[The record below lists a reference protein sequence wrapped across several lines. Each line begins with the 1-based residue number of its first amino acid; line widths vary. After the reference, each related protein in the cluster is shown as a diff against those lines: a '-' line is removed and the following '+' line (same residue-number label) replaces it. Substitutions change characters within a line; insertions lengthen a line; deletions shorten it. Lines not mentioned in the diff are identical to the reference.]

1 MFVLTELVA
10 GAPKDSGKY
19 IHDPAGDRAL
29 PYKHDPRGD
38 TAEPYVHDKRANYKH
53 DPSGDKAL
61 PYKHDKRANYK
72 HDPSGDKA
80 LPYKHD
86 KRGETRT
93 ETETETET
101 ESVFGSNQLL
111 QETRRGLTRRTLMGG
126 NTESELFQRVH
137 FSISKI

>member
-1 MFVLTELVA
+1 MTELVA

-38 TAEPYVHDKRANYKH
+38 TAEPYV
-53 DPSGDKAL
+53 
-61 PYKHDKRANYK
+61 HDKRANYK